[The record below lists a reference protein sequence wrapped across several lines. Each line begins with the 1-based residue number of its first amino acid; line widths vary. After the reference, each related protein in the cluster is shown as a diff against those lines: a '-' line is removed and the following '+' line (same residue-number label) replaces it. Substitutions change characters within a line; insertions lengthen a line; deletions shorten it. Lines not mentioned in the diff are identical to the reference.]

1 VPWSE
6 EAARTLER
14 CRGLGWV
21 SPTGT
26 CCKEKNPALACL
38 QIRACIRH
46 TCRIRINFFSNQIML
61 KKPGLRIRITL
72 MRIRIQLFTS
82 MRIQIQLISYMLI
95 RIQLPKI
102 LRIHAYPDPHSTT
115 LQKNKN
121 SRASTVSSDH
131 TSC

>member
-1 VPWSE
+1 VPGPWSV

-26 CCKEKNPALACL
+26 CCQKNQALSWL

-61 KKPGLRIRITL
+61 KKSGLRIR
-72 MRIRIQLFTS
+72 F
-82 MRIQIQLISYMLI
+82 QLI
-95 RIQLPKI
+95 
-102 LRIHAYPDPHSTT
+102 
-115 LQKNKN
+115 N
-121 SRASTVSSDH
+121 
-131 TSC
+131 